1 MAYDFNSLTK
11 QAPEASNRDGFYTDF
26 EDVDP
31 SKLHQISELTEWM
44 RTKAKGSDVRE
55 VIAQLFERTWVE
67 SIKEGNANLEVAQA
81 RGSYPNLKSRLDNV
95 DNKQQKTTEQLAQ
108 KANKDEV
115 TNVMTPKGTSA
126 YASLPTSGNQVGWY
140 YYCPDGDG
148 VHGAGNYVWN
158 GKSWFFG
165 GTGDEGYNLLKKDID
180 DYKDD
185 YNARLY
191 NTKLITKQLSDF
203 DFYAN
208 GWMTNSGNISTNGA
222 ISHKVVTF
230 KKAGIK
236 KIYANYAEYPAN
248 TINVITIKDYNG
260 NVVYYNNI
268 DTSSKEYAFDI
279 SNLDD
284 DCIVYF
290 NYFNYNSDTYTH
302 ELTFEY
308 TIPKSF
314 SNAISK
320 IKTGYDILNIPFN
333 DVYGKTVTFKFD
345 NIEDLLGFVGGGTY
359 SPHVGR
365 HKHVIFESRSVKS
378 ITVNT
383 NTEANYPFAFLYDTN
398 KENGSP
404 IIGQSGGTYTFA
416 KPRDGYIGV
425 NHFLDG
431 DYNHEFTVEFFD
443 EKTVKGYIT
452 ELPELTELKY
462 KHLVRKPLTF
472 NAKTCT
478 FTGDSI
484 TYGFTS
490 GSSNVHNTG
499 DYPTLFCNKVGATKT
514 NLAAGGALFCSG
526 YNTVKTIP
534 EQVSEANKECD
545 FLFIAGGINDWQ
557 SGQTLSDLE
566 TVLDN
571 LCTYINETFSQSTQV
586 IWITPINQ
594 AGWETTHNISPT
606 ATVQEFRNLITRTVL
621 KNDIYSRFSIVQGNE
636 FNFPDKNDDKS
647 YITAM
652 FGDLLHPS
660 ELGYKT
666 LYLTGLLNA
675 LC

>member
-1 MAYDFNSLTK
+1 MSGIDIISDSTGKEIVAAIQS
-11 QAPEASNRDGFYTDF
+11 TD
-26 EDVDP
+26 
-31 SKLHQISELTEWM
+31 
-44 RTKAKGSDVRE
+44 
-55 VIAQLFERTWVE
+55 
-67 SIKEGNANLEVAQA
+67 VAQA
-81 RGSYPNLKSRLDNV
+81 RILEIN
-95 DNKQQKTTEQLAQ
+95 TAAE
-108 KANKDEV
+108 
-115 TNVMTPKGTSA
+115 
-126 YASLPTSGNQVGWY
+126 
-140 YYCPDGDG
+140 
-148 VHGAGNYVWN
+148 
-158 GKSWFFG
+158 
-165 GTGDEGYNLLKKDID
+165 LKKNEVLESIPEDYISIANEVSELKQDID
-180 DYKDD
+180 DY
-185 YNARLY
+185 NVRLY

-203 DFYAN
+203 DFYAD
-208 GWMTNSGNISTNGA
+208 GRITESGDIIQDYSN
-222 ISHKVVTF
+222 KVVTF
-230 KKAGIK
+230 KKEGIK
-236 KIYANYAEYPAN
+236 KIYANYAEFPVVQ
-248 TINVITIKDYNG
+248 INVITIKDHNE
-260 NVVYYNNI
+260 NVVYSSNI
-268 DTSSKEYAFDI
+268 NTSSKEYTFDI

-284 DCIVYF
+284 DCTVYF
-290 NYFNYNSDTYTH
+290 NYFDYNSDTYTH

-308 TIPKSF
+308 TIP
-314 SNAISK
+314 NAISNEIDK
-320 IKTGYDILNIPFN
+320 IKTGYDISNIPFN

-345 NIEDLLGFVGGGTY
+345 DIKVLNGYTSVGSYLPTGKT
-359 SPHVGR
+359 
-365 HKHVIFESRSVKS
+365 HKHVIFESKTVKS

-383 NTEANYPFAFLYDTN
+383 NTEAVIPFAFLYDIN
-398 KENGSP
+398 KENGST
-404 IIGQSGGTYTFA
+404 IIGTSGGTFTFA
-416 KPRDGYIGV
+416 KPTDGYIGV
-425 NHFLDG
+425 NQYLGGNF
-431 DYNHEFTVEFFD
+431 NQEFSIEFFD

-452 ELPELTELKY
+452 ESPDVIY
-462 KHLVRKPLTF
+462 NSLVRKPFTF
-472 NAKTCT
+472 NGKTCV

-514 NLAAGGALFCSG
+514 NLAVGGALFCSG

-557 SGQTLSDLE
+557 NGQTLSDLK

-571 LCTYINETFSQSTQV
+571 LCTYINENFSQSTQV

-621 KNDIYSRFSIVQGNE
+621 KNDTYSRFSVVQGNE

-647 YITAM
+647 YIATM

-666 LYLTGLLNA
+666 LYLAGLLNA

>member
-11 QAPEASNRDGFYTDF
+11 QADEASNRDKFYTDF

-31 SKLHQISELTEWM
+31 NKLHQISVLTDWM

-55 VIAQLFERTWVE
+55 IIAQLFERTWLE
-67 SIKEGNANLEVAQA
+67 NIKEGNANMEVSLA
-81 RGSYPNLKSRLDNV
+81 RGSYPNLKSRLDAS
-95 DNKQQKTTEQLAQ
+95 DSKQKQTTEQLAE

-115 TNVMTPKGTSA
+115 TNVMTPRGTLA
-126 YASLPTSGNQVGWY
+126 YASLPKSGNQVGWY

-148 VHGAGNYVWN
+148 AHGAGNYVWN
-158 GKSWFFG
+158 GTSWYFG

-180 DYKDD
+180 EYHE
-185 YNARLY
+185 RLY
-191 NTKLITKQLSDF
+191 NTKSITKQLSDF

-208 GWMTNSGNISTNGA
+208 GWITANGD
-222 ISHKVVTF
+222 INTSDSIHHKVVTF

-236 KIYANYAEYPAN
+236 NIYANYAEYPAN
-248 TINVITIKDYNG
+248 KINVITIKDYNE
-260 NVVYYNNI
+260 NVVYHNNI
-268 DTSSKEYAFDI
+268 DTSSKEYTFDI

-284 DCIVYF
+284 DCTVYF
-290 NYFNYNSDTYTH
+290 NYFDYNGDTYTH

-308 TIPKSF
+308 TVPNAI
-314 SNAISK
+314 SNAISNESAK

-345 NIEDLLGFVGGGTY
+345 NIEDLLGHVGNGTY
-359 SPHVGR
+359 SPNVGP

-383 NTEANYPFAFLYDTN
+383 NTEAGSPFAFLYDTN
-398 KENGSP
+398 KENGSR
-404 IIGQSGGTYTFA
+404 IIGRSGGTYTFA
-416 KPRDGYIGV
+416 EPTDGYIGV
-425 NHFLDG
+425 NHFVGG
-431 DYNHEFTVEFFD
+431 DYNHGFTIEFFD

-452 ELPELTELKY
+452 ESY
-462 KHLVRKPLTF
+462 DVIYRSLVRKPF
-472 NAKTCT
+472 NFNGKTCV

-514 NLAAGGALFCSG
+514 NLAVGGALFCSG
-526 YNTVKTIP
+526 FNEVTTIP
-534 EQVSEANKECD
+534 TQVSNADKNCD
-545 FLFIAGGINDWQ
+545 FLFIAGGINDWH

-571 LCTYINETFSQSTQV
+571 LCTYINENFSQSTQV
-586 IWITPINQ
+586 IWITPINH
-594 AGWETTHNISPT
+594 AGEGTTHATSPT

-636 FNFPDKNDDKS
+636 FNFPDKNDDQS

-652 FGDLLHPS
+652 FGDLAHPT

>member
-11 QAPEASNRDGFYTDF
+11 QADEASNRDGFYTDF
-26 EDVDP
+26 EDVDT

-44 RTKAKGSDVRE
+44 RTKGKGSDVRE

-67 SIKEGNANLEVAQA
+67 GVKEGNANLEVAQA

-115 TNVMTPKGTSA
+115 TNVMTPKGTLA

-148 VHGAGNYVWN
+148 THGAGNYVWN
-158 GKSWFFG
+158 GTSWFFG

-180 DYKDD
+180 EYHE
-185 YNARLY
+185 RLY

-203 DFYAN
+203 DLYAN
-208 GWMTNSGNISTNGA
+208 GWITGSGGIDTSGSNL
-222 ISHKVVTF
+222 HKVVTF

-236 KIYANYAEYPAN
+236 NIYANYAEYPVN
-248 TINVITIKDYNG
+248 GINVITIKDHNG
-260 NVVYYNNI
+260 NVVYKNAINP
-268 DTSSKEYAFDI
+268 SSKEYTFDI

-284 DCIVYF
+284 DCTVYF

-308 TIPKSF
+308 TVPNAI
-314 SNAISK
+314 SNAISNESAK
-320 IKTGYDILNIPFN
+320 IKKGYDILNIPFN

-345 NIEDLLGFVGGGTY
+345 NIEDLLGYVGYGTY
-359 SPHVGR
+359 SPNDNGV

-383 NTEANYPFAFLYDTN
+383 NTEANFPFAFLYDTN

-404 IIGQSGGTYTFA
+404 IISQSGGTYTFA
-416 KPRDGYIGV
+416 KPTDGYIGV
-425 NHFLDG
+425 NHFLDR
-431 DYNHEFTVEFFD
+431 DYNHEFTIEFFD

-452 ELPELTELKY
+452 ESSDVIY
-462 KHLVRKPLTF
+462 RSLVRKPF
-472 NAKTCT
+472 NFNGKTCV

-490 GSSNVHNTG
+490 GSSNVHNAG

-514 NLAAGGALFCSG
+514 NLAVGGALFCSG
-526 YNTVKTIP
+526 FNEVTTIP
-534 EQVSEANKECD
+534 TQVSNADKNCD

-571 LCTYINETFSQSTQV
+571 LCKYINETFSQSTQV
-586 IWITPINQ
+586 VWITPINH
-594 AGWETTHNISPT
+594 AGWETTHTISPT
-606 ATVQEFRNLITRTVL
+606 ATVQEFRDLITRTVL

-636 FNFPDKNDDKS
+636 FNFPNKNDDKS
-647 YITAM
+647 YINAM

-666 LYLTGLLNA
+666 LYLAGLLNA